1 MGVIFI
7 IPAAIIFVITS
18 LWSLSICLGIV
29 IDNMGFIG
37 GLIAFF
43 LLPLTLVFAPWYAAI
58 ADSNW
63 FPLLLTYGCHMGASI
78 LYGIGAIID
87 VD

>member
-43 LLPLTLVFAPWYAAI
+43 YL
-58 ADSNW
+58 
-63 FPLLLTYGCHMGASI
+63 
-78 LYGIGAIID
+78 
-87 VD
+87 